1 MYNPPFFHLRS
12 FYNIKHSMSVILL
25 KESDGL
31 KLASGLKFNI
41 NYLGLPYM
49 QDTLFLLTSIYR
61 AQSSSGRSR
70 QIH

>member
-1 MYNPPFFHLRS
+1 
-12 FYNIKHSMSVILL
+12 MSVILL